1 MYARMLLISKLLHFK
16 DFLSVGLIMDTHGD
30 SRRDKIFFGL
40 DTIYIY
46 NKIEAILFDP
56 FVVSYVRYTLF

>member
-16 DFLSVGLIMDTHGD
+16 DFLSVGLIIDTHGD

-40 DTIYIY
+40 DTIYI
-46 NKIEAILFDP
+46 
-56 FVVSYVRYTLF
+56 